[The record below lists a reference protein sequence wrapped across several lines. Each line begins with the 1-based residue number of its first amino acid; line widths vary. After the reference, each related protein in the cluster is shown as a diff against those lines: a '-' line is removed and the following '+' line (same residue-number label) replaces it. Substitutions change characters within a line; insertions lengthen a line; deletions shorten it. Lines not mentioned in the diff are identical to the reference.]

1 MPHHAFRDINGYWS
15 DSLETKCSLPKDESL
30 STLRTV
36 LTGLNNKYIVELLND
51 KRNSVL
57 RSYVIS
63 SDCTLDFPYL
73 SKGQYCLRITEDANR
88 NSITDSGSLFEHRQP
103 EKVKF
108 YEVDGKQFISIPE
121 SVEISQSID
130 LGEMFK

>member
-1 MPHHAFRDINGYWS
+1 MH
-15 DSLETKCSLPKDESL
+15 
-30 STLRTV
+30 TV
-36 LTGLNNKYIVELLND
+36 ISGVNNKYIVELLNE
-51 KRNSVL
+51 KRNTVL

-88 NSITDSGSLFEHRQP
+88 NSITDTGSLFEHRQP

-108 YEVDGKQFISIPE
+108 YEMDGKQFISIPE
-121 SVEISQSID
+121 SVEISQNID
-130 LGEMFK
+130 LSGMFK